1 MDTYDYEVRQHR
13 DGRTMI
19 VALPNG
25 DEHYEM
31 CDDVRA
37 TTWVSLEQLREVH
50 RHEFGGTAK
59 FGRAWFI
66 PFHGGRITIRP
77 GIKAVGK

>member
-1 MDTYDYEVRQHR
+1 MDRYDYEVRQFA

-50 RHEFGGTAK
+50 RHEFGGTAR
-59 FGRAWFI
+59 FGSAWFI
-66 PFHGGRITIRP
+66 PYNGGRITIRP
-77 GIKAVGK
+77 GVKVVK